1 MSLAD
6 FSVTVDDVVQDLPIV
21 AESLGPDM
29 FLSEADI
36 EEWIQEAE
44 SSIAEMLRSQGKEI
58 SQLNADQVNQ
68 VERAVEA
75 YAVAEALDKLGAVGN
90 KYDRFREK
98 WESIESKI
106 RANDDEIGDAPK
118 NGVVTNISD
127 KTPHTD
133 FRGVDYEF

>member
-58 SQLNADQVNQ
+58 SELNADQTNQ

-98 WESIESKI
+98 WGSIESKI
-106 RANDDEIGDAPK
+106 RANDDEIGDAPN

-127 KTPHTD
+127 KAPHTD